1 MTQIKALLIDAS
13 TGEVTE
19 RLLTLEEIS
28 ERKAINEQ
36 LKLQQDEQDSKVSA
50 RQSALS
56 KLAELGLTEEE
67 IAAL

>member
-19 RLLTLEEIS
+19 RPLTPEEIS

-36 LKLQQDEQDSKVSA
+36 LKLQQDEQDSKMSA